1 MVLRA
6 RQILLALIAP
16 LVLLFAVAP
25 AMAEGPGY
33 GTPAWSTQ
41 DLTLREGPGGPYD
54 VVGAIAAD
62 QAVLVYRCTVRW
74 CVVGQGH
81 ERGWAQISKLS
92 FGLSSADPFSG
103 PRLNYGSGGPGEVCF
118 FEGRNYT
125 GASVCGGPGRVFN
138 DLLLYH
144 LDNRFSSVTVNGDVS
159 AAVCRDSDFQSYC
172 TRIIK
177 SEPVLNRYLNDAVS
191 SIRVY

>member
-1 MVLRA
+1 MVLRT

-41 DLTLREGPGGPYD
+41 DLTLRQGPGGPYD

-62 QAVLVYRCTVRW
+62 QAILVYRCTVRW

-92 FGLSSADPFSG
+92 FGLSSAGPLSG
-103 PRLNYGSGGPGEVCF
+103 PRLNYGHGGPGQICF

-125 GASVCGGPGRVFN
+125 GASVCMTSGNVYN
-138 DLLLYH
+138 DLLLSH
-144 LDNRFSSVTVNGDVS
+144 LDNRFSSVTVEGHVS
-159 AAVCRDSDFQSYC
+159 AAVCRDADFQSYC

-177 SEPVLNRYLNDAVS
+177 SEPVLGRYLNDAVS

>member
-1 MVLRA
+1 MVSRA

-16 LVLLFAVAP
+16 LALLFVVAP
-25 AMAEGPGY
+25 ALAEGPGY

-41 DLTLREGPGGPYD
+41 PLTLFEGPGGVYD
-54 VVGAIAAD
+54 VVGSIAED
-62 QAVLVYRCTVRW
+62 QAILVYRCTVLW
-74 CVVGQGH
+74 CNVGQGH
-81 ERGWAQISKLS
+81 ERGWASMSKLN
-92 FGLSSADPFSG
+92 FGLYSADPFTG

-118 FEGRNYT
+118 YEGRNYT
-125 GASVCGGPGRVFN
+125 GASVCGSSGRVFN

-144 LDNRFSSVTVNGDVS
+144 LDNRFSSVSVSGNVS
-159 AAVCRDSDFQSYC
+159 AAVCRDRDFQSYC

-177 SEPVLNRYLNDAVS
+177 SEPVLNRHLNDAVS